1 MLGFII
7 KSCVA
12 NLYKD
17 IELIDSM
24 QGQNGYRSNDI
35 PIEAML
41 SWGVVLTPIQLPSR
55 LGHC

>member
-7 KSCVA
+7 KLCVA

-24 QGQNGYRSNDI
+24 QRQVPR
-35 PIEAML
+35 
-41 SWGVVLTPIQLPSR
+41 R
-55 LGHC
+55 